1 VAFSIVLAVC
11 TEGRGEHARPV
22 PEYYCTGFLLAF
34 GSVVLVMAILYII
47 VPSRM
52 YMRGENFWPDLD
64 PNLLKRIMGS
74 VHAICWR
81 HDSLRSI
88 WTLMMATVP
97 R

>member
-1 VAFSIVLAVC
+1 MNSMIAVAFSIVLAVC

-34 GSVVLVMAILYII
+34 GSVLLVMAILYII

-64 PNLLKRIMGS
+64 SNLLKRIMGVFMLFVGAMIVS
-74 VHAICWR
+74 AAFGH
-81 HDSLRSI
+81 
-88 WTLMMATVP
+88 
-97 R
+97 